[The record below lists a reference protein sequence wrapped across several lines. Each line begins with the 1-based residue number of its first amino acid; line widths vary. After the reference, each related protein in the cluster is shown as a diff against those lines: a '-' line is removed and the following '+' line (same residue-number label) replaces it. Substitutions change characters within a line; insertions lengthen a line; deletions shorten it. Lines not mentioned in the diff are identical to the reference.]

1 VTVTGLKPADEGE
14 GLIIRLFNTSEKPAE
29 ATLTAHGLCYYLSA
43 TDEKAGKRIKN
54 NHLTFKPFELITV
67 RGE

>member
-1 VTVTGLKPADEGE
+1 VTGLKPADEGE

-29 ATLTAHGLCYYLSA
+29 ATLSDQGRNYYLSA
-43 TDEKAGKRIKN
+43 TDEKAGKRIKDN
-54 NHLTFKPFELITV
+54 RLTFKPFELMTV